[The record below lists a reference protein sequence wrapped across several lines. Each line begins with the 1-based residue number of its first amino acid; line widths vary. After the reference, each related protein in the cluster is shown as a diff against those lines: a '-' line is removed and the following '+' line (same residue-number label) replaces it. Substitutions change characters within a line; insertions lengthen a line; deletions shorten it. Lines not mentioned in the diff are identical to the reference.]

1 MLRQA
6 NKHFSS
12 SSFRGVDFDGSTVG
26 LANTNAMCTSN
37 SGAVNEVNALVFFLG
52 RRGYHATQKYRYLK
66 KMQKKKRMAFMFTSV
81 HRTITKTQLEWLL
94 LLRMRWVTTW
104 AYPMTLK
111 TVSAA
116 PRRRK
121 EAASCLRAWGEF
133 SFTPAIK
140 SCSVLVRS
148 HES

>member
-1 MLRQA
+1 MI
-6 NKHFSS
+6 KHFSS

-52 RRGYHATQKYRYLK
+52 SKGYHATQKFRYLK
-66 KMQKKKRMAFMFTSV
+66 KMQKKKKKMAFTFTSV
-81 HRTITKTQLEWLL
+81 YRTITKTQLEWLL

-116 PRRRK
+116 PQRRK

-133 SFTPAIK
+133 AFTPAKK
-140 SCSVLVRS
+140 SCKVLLS
-148 HES
+148 SYES